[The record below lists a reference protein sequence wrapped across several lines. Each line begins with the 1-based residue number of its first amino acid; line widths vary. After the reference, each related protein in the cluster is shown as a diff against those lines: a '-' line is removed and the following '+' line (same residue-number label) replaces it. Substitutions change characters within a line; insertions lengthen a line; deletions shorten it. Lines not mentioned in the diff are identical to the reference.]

1 MSQTIR
7 SAEMTRATGETDIAV
22 SFTIDG
28 SGESVVGSGNSFFDH
43 MLTLFAKHGLFDLE
57 VKCLGDIEIDF
68 HHSCE
73 DIGITMGRAFAKALG
88 DKRGIMRYAH
98 SYIPMDETLVRTSLD
113 ICGRTNLYYEENLR
127 DRTINDF
134 EVDLTYDF
142 LKAFCDAA
150 QLTLHVDILKARNS
164 HHAIEAIFKSFG
176 RSLRF
181 ACTIDDR
188 AAGAIPSTKGTL

>member
-1 MSQTIR
+1 MR
-7 SAEMTRATGETDIAV
+7 KAEVTRHTGETQITVA
-22 SFTIDG
+22 FNIDG
-28 SGESVVGSGNSFFDH
+28 IGESVVGSGNSFFDH
-43 MLTLFAKHGLFDLE
+43 MLTLFSKHGLFDLE

-73 DIGITMGRAFAKALG
+73 DIGITMGRAFAQALG
-88 DKRGIMRYAH
+88 DKRGIMRYSH
-98 SYIPMDETLVRTSLD
+98 SYVPMDETLVRTSLD
-113 ICGRTNLYYEENLR
+113 ICGRTNLIYEENLR
-127 DRTINDF
+127 DRVINNF

-150 QLTLHVDILKARNS
+150 QVTLHVDILRARNS

-181 ACTIDDR
+181 ACSIDER
-188 AAGAIPSTKGTL
+188 AKELIPSTKGTL